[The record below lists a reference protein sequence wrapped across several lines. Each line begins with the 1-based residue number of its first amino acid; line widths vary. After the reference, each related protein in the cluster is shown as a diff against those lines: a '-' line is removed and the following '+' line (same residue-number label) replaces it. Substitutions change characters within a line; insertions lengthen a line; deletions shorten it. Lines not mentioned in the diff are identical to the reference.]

1 MALTKIQ
8 AAGLTA
14 DLIDETKLADNSI
27 DSEHYN
33 DGSIDNVHLAD
44 DAVGVDELSA
54 TGTASSS
61 TFLRG
66 DNSWATPTDTNT
78 VYTHPNHSGEV
89 TSTADGA
96 QVIADDVVDEANLK
110 VSNAPTNGYF
120 LSAQS
125 GNTGGLTWAE
135 AGGGKLLQRK
145 YVSAGSQQTLST
157 TSWTDVTGIT
167 YDFTPVSSSS
177 KIMIYGCLNAYVSGT
192 TSYHGLMAYKLQK
205 DGSSINS
212 HAEWKIG
219 SGYGSNT
226 GAASQGQF
234 YYSYV
239 EDSGGTSERTYK
251 MIAQNQE
258 TTNGAAIINVYG
270 GGTWMFIDEYST

>member
-1 MALTKIQ
+1 MAELKI
-8 AAGLTA
+8 AADAGGGWTSLKGPANTSNQNA
-14 DLIDETKLADNSI
+14 FVLPSA
-27 DSEHYN
+27 
-33 DGSIDNVHLAD
+33 DGSAGQYLKTDGSKNL
-44 DAVGVDELSA
+44 GW
-54 TGTASSS
+54 SSDS
-61 TFLRG
+61 
-66 DNSWATPTDTNT
+66 
-78 VYTHPNHSGEV
+78 
-89 TSTADGA
+89 
-96 QVIADDVVDEANLK
+96 
-110 VSNAPTNGYF
+110 
-120 LSAQS
+120 
-125 GNTGGLTWAE
+125 
-135 AGGGKLLQRK
+135 GKLLQRK

-167 YDFTPVSSSS
+167 YDFTPVSASS
-177 KIMIYGCLNAYVSGT
+177 KIMIYGCFNAYVSGT

-258 TTNGAAIINVYG
+258 TTNGAAIINIYG
-270 GGTWMFIDEYST
+270 GGTWMFIDEYLT